1 MQYYHIMT
9 KKRDRASQIR
19 QRLSQIPTE
28 MAGEVR
34 RVVHVRETLRGY
46 VYHSRRR
53 CGKPSCRCA
62 RGELHEAWVVATKVG
77 GKQTTRSLGG
87 RQRDRVERL
96 CENYRQFRQAESAM
110 RRLCREATELTRELG
125 SLICEDPFKEKAKR

>member
-1 MQYYHIMT
+1 MT
-9 KKRDRASQIR
+9 KRKDRASRIR

-34 RVVHVRETLRGY
+34 RMVRVRQMLRGY

-53 CGKPSCRCA
+53 CGKASCRCA

-77 GKQTTRSLGG
+77 GKHTTRSLAGG
-87 RQRDRVERL
+87 QRRSVQRL
-96 CENYRQFRQAESAM
+96 ADNYRGFRQAERAM
-110 RRLCREATELTRELG
+110 RKLCKEAVELSRELQG
-125 SLICEDPFKEKAKR
+125 LLCEDPFKEDGRR

>member
-1 MQYYHIMT
+1 MYIMT
-9 KKRDRASQIR
+9 KKKDRASRIR
-19 QRLSQIPTE
+19 QRLLQIPTE
-28 MAGEVR
+28 MAGEARRMVR
-34 RVVHVRETLRGY
+34 MREMLRGY

-87 RQRDRVERL
+87 GLRRRVQRLSED
-96 CENYRQFRQAESAM
+96 YRRFRQAQSTM
-110 RRLCREATELTRELG
+110 RKLCKEAAELARELEG
-125 SLICEDPFKEKAKR
+125 LICEDPFKEHGKR